1 MYFNGK
7 LHIQRKK
14 KVDRRGPRQIVARI
28 VAVTGGQL
36 KRIPQQLFR
45 PGPGTAAEIRTAVI
59 TATSPAAAAT
69 AVASP
74 VADTA
79 GIADTRILTFLLNP
93 VLHVF
98 LFLFWSLIS
107 KYCSPLLISH
117 HLKIFLI
124 LLKKFTKKCRGFS
137 QN

>member
-1 MYFNGK
+1 MSFLNY
-7 LHIQRKK
+7 LHTKFS
-14 KVDRRGPRQIVARI
+14 VIVPSIYRHI
-28 VAVTGGQL
+28 NQSGRSGFPDSSGYLVSV
-36 KRIPQQLFR
+36 
-45 PGPGTAAEIRTAVI
+45 